1 MKNILLL
8 GATGSIGKSVLSVIK
23 QNQDELNLMGIS
35 FNTNISK
42 GTEIIEQ
49 FSPSYVHI
57 ENVSCFQEK
66 KFFDT
71 CSYINTPSEL
81 EDLINHKE
89 VDIIVCAIS
98 GFAGLKAAYMAAS
111 SGKKILLAN
120 KESVVA
126 GGDLILPIAKEN
138 KTEIIPI
145 DSEHN
150 AIFQCLNG
158 EKGTEDVKK
167 VIITASGGPFL
178 NRSISELKNVT
189 VPVAFSDK

>member
-71 CSYINTPSEL
+71 C
-81 EDLINHKE
+81 
-89 VDIIVCAIS
+89 
-98 GFAGLKAAYMAAS
+98 
-111 SGKKILLAN
+111 
-120 KESVVA
+120 
-126 GGDLILPIAKEN
+126 
-138 KTEIIPI
+138 
-145 DSEHN
+145 
-150 AIFQCLNG
+150 
-158 EKGTEDVKK
+158 
-167 VIITASGGPFL
+167 
-178 NRSISELKNVT
+178 
-189 VPVAFSDK
+189 